1 MKCSK
6 EVDNENKKIDHD
18 LRVACA
24 SCLPFFVLSEEFLDG
39 CTYVAWSVSS
49 WPKTDISADF
59 DAAYPHVRVYV
70 PVN

>member
-1 MKCSK
+1 
-6 EVDNENKKIDHD
+6 
-18 LRVACA
+18 
-24 SCLPFFVLSEEFLDG
+24 VLSEAFLNG